1 LAPALGVGIEHTTQ
15 RSALWTGSDAVRV
28 DVSGFDRGVVS
39 NDVPGGVVACRE
51 SASYIS
57 CKILGQPAATPI
69 ALSKHSFRADLAC
82 LIITEPVERPIP
94 DSKPAQIDVGRGD
107 P

>member
-1 LAPALGVGIEHTTQ
+1 MMSLV
-15 RSALWTGSDAVRV
+15 ALWPA
-28 DVSGFDRGVVS
+28 
-39 NDVPGGVVACRE
+39 AK